1 MVSFHRSHAALI
13 VLFAV
18 VGSVSPVVSATEQ
31 DCQNATTT
39 AATQNCA
46 GELYRS
52 ADAELNR
59 VYRQLST
66 ILSDDHREQLKA
78 AQRAWIVFRDRNA
91 TFAAGAVAGG
101 SMYPLLEL
109 SEKTAMTE
117 RRTEQLRSYLQ

>member
-1 MVSFHRSHAALI
+1 MQI
-13 VLFAV
+13 
-18 VGSVSPVVSATEQ
+18 
-31 DCQNATTT
+31 
-39 AATQNCA
+39 CA

-66 ILSDDHREQLKA
+66 ILSDDRREQLKV
-78 AQRAWIVFRDRNA
+78 AQRAWIVFRDKNA
-91 TFAAGAVAGG
+91 TFTASEVAGG

-117 RRTEQLRSYLQ
+117 RRTEQLRAYLR